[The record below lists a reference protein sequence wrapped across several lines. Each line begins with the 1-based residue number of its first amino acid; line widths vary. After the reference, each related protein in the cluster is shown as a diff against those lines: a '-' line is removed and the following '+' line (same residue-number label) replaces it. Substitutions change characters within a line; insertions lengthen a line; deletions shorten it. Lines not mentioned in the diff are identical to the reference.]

1 MILDVLWKTIPSAN
15 RLIESNLNKVICIEG
30 SFAASGADVSFGRS
44 LSSFPYFHRFP
55 PQHEAQSNN
64 DHLIH
69 NPFFHYVLR
78 EFHKTA
84 YVVNFGRW
92 LFLFAYLKLEGAAKK
107 TPYITLE
114 LCSYDVS

>member
-1 MILDVLWKTIPSAN
+1 MIRSAN
-15 RLIESNLNKVICIEG
+15 SLIESNLNKVICIEG
-30 SFAASGADVSFGRS
+30 SLAASGADVSFGRS
-44 LSSFPYFHRFP
+44 LSSFPHFHRFS
-55 PQHEAQSNN
+55 PQREAQSNN

-69 NPFFHYVLR
+69 NPLFHYVLR

-84 YVVNFGRW
+84 YIVNFGCM
-92 LFLFAYLKLEGAAKK
+92 LFLFGYLKLEGAAKK